1 MGDRSQL
8 NINISP
14 DLLKRIKQHATK
26 QGLTITEYVTDTM
39 KTVLEGSED
48 LTLKDRMDKLEQ
60 KIDKYI
66 SKNLD

>member
-26 QGLTITEYVTDTM
+26 QGLTITEYVTNTM
-39 KTVLEGSED
+39 TTVLEGNED
-48 LTLKDRMDKLEQ
+48 LTLEERMKKLE
-60 KIDKYI
+60 DKFEKYL
-66 SKNLD
+66 SKNS

>member
-26 QGLTITEYVTDTM
+26 QGLTITEYVTDTLT
-39 KTVLEGSED
+39 TVLDGCED
-48 LTLKDRMDKLEQ
+48 ITLEERMKKLEQ
-60 KIDKYI
+60 KMEKYI
-66 SKNLD
+66 IENS

>member
-26 QGLTITEYVTDTM
+26 QGLTITEYVTDTLT
-39 KTVLEGSED
+39 TVLEGNED
-48 LTLKDRMDKLEQ
+48 FTLEERIKKLEQ
-60 KIDKYI
+60 QMEKYI
-66 SKNLD
+66 SEKH